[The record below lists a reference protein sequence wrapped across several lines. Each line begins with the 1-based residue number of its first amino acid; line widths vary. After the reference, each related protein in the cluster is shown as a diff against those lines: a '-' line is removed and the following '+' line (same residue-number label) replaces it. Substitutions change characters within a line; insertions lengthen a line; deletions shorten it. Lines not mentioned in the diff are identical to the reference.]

1 MAEYLP
7 SMMHTR
13 NMLRCAKCHGVN
25 PSDGLEFCLAQDGLE
40 QPKLEGDTT
49 MFPLTRSLSLA
60 AAGAVLALAA
70 PSIPARA
77 DELAQNLGP
86 VGPREPLLTWVGS
99 KRVIAFYQPDS
110 GNCAVHVV
118 VWDPTDVNAESTA
131 GFQAT
136 LNPRQMAHINTAE
149 NKSLYLQ
156 CGDNAERLAIVN
168 TAEFVVAGAAN

>member
-1 MAEYLP
+1 
-7 SMMHTR
+7 
-13 NMLRCAKCHGVN
+13 
-25 PSDGLEFCLAQDGLE
+25 
-40 QPKLEGDTT
+40 

-60 AAGAVLALAA
+60 AAGAVFALAA
-70 PSIPARA
+70 ASIPARA

-136 LNPRQMAHINTAE
+136 LTRQIAHINSAE
-149 NKSLYLQ
+149 NELLYLQ
-156 CGDNAERLAIVN
+156 CGDNAERRLAIVD
-168 TAEFVVAGAAN
+168 TAEFVVAGVAN